1 VEKSERVTVI
11 CGTDRPDSN
20 SMRVARVCARIYEH
34 IGAEAGILNLQDVD
48 PQWLTGS
55 AYGSNVPQLEALLQQ
70 HLRGVQRL
78 VMVVPEYN
86 GSFPGILKYFMDACD
101 HGEWKGKKVAL
112 VGVASGRGGN
122 LRGADHLTGVLHY
135 LGSDVL
141 SKKVY
146 ISQVFQQLTP
156 TGELSDPATLNELR
170 TQAEAFMR
178 F

>member
-1 VEKSERVTVI
+1 
-11 CGTDRPDSN
+11 
-20 SMRVARVCARIYEH
+20 MRVASVCVRLLNEA
-34 IGAEAGILNLQDVD
+34 GAEASILNLEELN
-48 PQWLTGS
+48 PKWLTDS
-55 AYGSNVPQLEALLQQ
+55 TYGKNVPELEAVLDR

-101 HGEWKGKKVAL
+101 HGEWEGKKVAL

-146 ISQVFQQLTP
+146 ISQIFQQLDEHRMLTNAF
-156 TGELSDPATLNELR
+156 TVNELS
-170 TQAEAFMR
+170 TQAEALLR

>member
-1 VEKSERVTVI
+1 MTERVTVI
-11 CGTDRPDSN
+11 CGTNRPDSN
-20 SMRVARVCARIYEH
+20 SMRVATVCARLLNEAW
-34 IGAEAGILNLQDVD
+34 AEASILNLETVD
-48 PQWLTGS
+48 PKWLTDS
-55 AYGSNVPQLEALLQQ
+55 TYGQNVPELEAVLDRY
-70 HLRGVQRL
+70 LRNVQRL

-86 GSFPGILKYFMDACD
+86 GSFPGILKYFIDACD

-141 SKKVY
+141 SRKVY
-146 ISQVFQQLTP
+146 ISQVFQQLDAERVLTNA
-156 TGELSDPATLNELR
+156 SIVNELK
-170 TQAEAFMR
+170 TQAEALLR